1 MNGIPMGG
9 GEGLPFGPGRTPFE
23 AIGGESSVRALVDAF
38 YDQMDDQGDAA
49 EIRAMHPPALEQS
62 RDKLAWFLNG
72 WLGGPQDYVDRFGH
86 PRLRQR
92 HAPFQINGAARDAW
106 MMCMRKAMDDRGIEG
121 DLRAF
126 LDARFDHLAT
136 FMINRPDG

>member
-1 MNGIPMGG
+1 MDRQGG
-9 GEGLPFGPGRTPFE
+9 
-23 AIGGESSVRALVDAF
+23 
-38 YDQMDDQGDAA
+38 AA
-49 EIRAMHPPALEQS
+49 EIRAMHPPALDQS

-72 WLGGPQDYVDRFGH
+72 WLGGPQDYVERFGH

-106 MMCMRKAMDDRGIEG
+106 MMCMGKAMDERGIDG

-136 FMINRPDG
+136 FMINR